1 MSEVTRLLL
10 VRHAQP
16 REESRGRCYGTL
28 DIGLSP
34 RGQRHAQ
41 LLARTLD
48 GIPLAAIYTSPRD
61 RAVETAAPLAAAHG
75 LTPILDDALCE
86 IDFGAFEGQSYEEI
100 ERSHPELYRQWMETP
115 TSVRFPGGESYPRL
129 RVRALAAM
137 ESIRARHGGETA
149 AVVSHGGLLRAMIAD
164 CLAMPAEAIFRL
176 DQSYGAIS
184 IVDWIDSVPLV
195 RLLNAQPTM
204 VAAKRRGFLPA
215 FAGAQPVA
223 RVTHEPR

>member
-1 MSEVTRLLL
+1 MSAITRLLL

-16 REESRGRCYGTL
+16 KEEARGRCYGTL
-28 DIGLSP
+28 EIGLSV

-48 GIPLAAIYTSPRD
+48 RIPLAAIYTSPRE
-61 RAVETAAPLAAAHG
+61 RAVATATPLALAHG
-75 LTPILDDALCE
+75 LTPIVDDALRE
-86 IDFGAFEGQSYEEI
+86 LDFGDFEGQTYDEI
-100 ERSHPELYRQWMETP
+100 ASRHPDLYRQWMETP
-115 TSVRFPGGESYPRL
+115 TLVQFPGGENYARL

-137 ESIRARHGGETA
+137 QAIRARHDSETV
-149 AVVSHGGLLRAMIAD
+149 AVVSHGGVLRAMLAD
-164 CLAMPAEAIFRL
+164 CLSIPEEAVFRL

-215 FAGAQPVA
+215 YTVAHSVA
-223 RVTHEPR
+223 RMTP

>member
-1 MSEVTRLLL
+1 MSQITRLLL

-16 REESRGRCYGTL
+16 KQEARGRCYGTL
-28 DIGLSP
+28 DVGLSA
-34 RGQRHAQ
+34 RGHRHAQ

-48 GIPLAAIYTSPRD
+48 RIPLAAVYASPSQ
-61 RAVETAAPLAAAHG
+61 RAVETAAPLAAVHG
-75 LTPILDDALCE
+75 LTPIIDEGLRE
-86 IDFGAFEGQSYEEI
+86 IDFGDFEGQSYEEI

-115 TSVRFPGGESYPRL
+115 TLVQFPGGESYTRL

-137 ESIRARHGGETA
+137 EAIRARHRGETA
-149 AVVSHGGLLRAMIAD
+149 AVVSHGGVLRAMLAD
-164 CLAMPAEAIFRL
+164 CLSMPDEAIFRL

-184 IVDWIDSVPLV
+184 IIDWIDSVPFV

-223 RVTHEPR
+223 RMAP